1 MASYVRNVN
10 TKNCK
15 NLVILLQVPI
25 SNVMDGFWR
34 FLFTLVLTSCVLI
47 SPASAEAYVG

>member
-1 MASYVRNVN
+1 MFIPK
-10 TKNCK
+10 TIK

-34 FLFTLVLTSCVLI
+34 FLFILMLISCALI
-47 SPASAEAYVG
+47 SPGSAEAYVG